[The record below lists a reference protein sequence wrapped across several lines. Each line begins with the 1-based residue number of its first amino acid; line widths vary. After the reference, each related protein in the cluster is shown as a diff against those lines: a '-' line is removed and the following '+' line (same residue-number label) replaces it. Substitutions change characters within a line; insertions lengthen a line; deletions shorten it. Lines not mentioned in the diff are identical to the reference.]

1 MRAKAFR
8 FINGILLYVLVCV
21 GLDLFLTTWAIVGPM
36 GIFRLI
42 SLVYLS
48 NFAAGPMVATGYSI
62 YRIRKRREYCRSAGM
77 MAVSLLLFS
86 LFVYST
92 FVEPRSVRVEEFKVP
107 SDKLGGNF
115 TIAHISDIQSEDIGS
130 YERKIIEKL
139 EEINPDIIFHTGDL
153 LQIRDIETHIKEL
166 MKLAELFRGLSPKY
180 GIYNVQGNLDSLA
193 MLKAFDAASGVRT
206 LVDRSVVIETEGGAV
221 DILGLSFSKS
231 MKGAEERVAK
241 WLDGGDNGFKIVSGH
256 APDYVP
262 DLTDLDI
269 DLCLAGHTHGGQIR
283 IPFFGPLLNASK
295 VPKEWASGLRKVG
308 RTHLNVSSGL
318 GTEHDAG
325 LVPMRFNCPP
335 SITVIRVGRDLKE

>member
-1 MRAKAFR
+1 MRSKALG
-8 FINGILLYVLVCV
+8 FITGILLYVLVCV
-21 GLDLFLTTWAIVGPM
+21 GLDLFLTAWAIVGPM

-48 NFAAGPMVATGYSI
+48 NFVAGPVIATGYSL
-62 YRIRKRREYCRSAGM
+62 YRIRKRKEYCRSAGM

-92 FVEPRSVRVEEFKVP
+92 FVEPRSVKVEEFDVP
-107 SDKLGGNF
+107 SDKLGGNL
-115 TIAHISDIQSEDIGS
+115 TIVHISDIQSEDIGS
-130 YERKIIEKL
+130 YETKIFEKL
-139 EEINPDIIFHTGDL
+139 AEINPDIIFHTGDL
-153 LQIRDIETHIKEL
+153 LQIRDPQIRQEEL

-206 LVDRSVVIETEGGAV
+206 LVDRSVVIQTEGSAV
-221 DILGLSFSKS
+221 DILGLSFIKS

-241 WLDGGDNGFKIVSGH
+241 WLDGGDHSLKIVLGH
-256 APDYVP
+256 APDYVL
-262 DLTDLDI
+262 DLTHLDI

-283 IPFFGPLLNASK
+283 IPFFGPLVNASK
-295 VPKEWASGLRKVG
+295 VPKKWASGLRKVG

-318 GTEHDAG
+318 GTEHAAG
-325 LVPMRFNCPP
+325 LLPMRFNCPP
-335 SITVIRVGRDLKE
+335 SITIIRVGRDLKE